1 MLTAFWQISKSLH
14 TIGACASLV
23 LFGCGGPASRD
34 MSAED
39 RRLAALIRPCNPDSF
54 DLSCMKGAETEVSDA
69 VIATLG
75 GLKDDLVKNA
85 GGEVPIEL
93 EEEYGESSLES
104 MRASGNLRPK
114 HPEQVRLEGMLH
126 KLLEARPAPSKRAYH
141 IYIIQDPTVNA
152 FTMGAEIFV
161 TTALLDEVESNDEL
175 ACVIG
180 HEIGHNELG
189 HIAAMIQER
198 QLATGL
204 LGDAAGNA
212 LASAAGMLTVS
223 FNQLNEAAADI
234 YGIDI
239 TLASG
244 FNPCRGIAFWN
255 RLGKHEGPANEWENL
270 LRSHPYSK
278 KRAQCYRQHLSEHHE
293 HRCE

>member
-14 TIGACASLV
+14 LV
-23 LFGCGGPASRD
+23 GMLAALAWVGCGSPVAQG
-34 MSAED
+34 MSAEEQ
-39 RRLAALIRPCNPDSF
+39 RLAALIRPCNPDSF
-54 DLSCMKGAETEVSDA
+54 DLSCMKGGETEVSDA

-75 GLKDDLVKNA
+75 GLKGDLVKNM
-85 GGEVPIEL
+85 GDEVPIET
-93 EEEYGESSLES
+93 EETYGESCLES
-104 MRASGNLRPK
+104 MRETGNLRPK
-114 HPEQVRLEGMLH
+114 HAEQQRLEGMLH

-141 IYIIQDPTVNA
+141 IYVIEDPAVNA

-161 TTALLDEVESNDEL
+161 TTALLEQVESNDEL

-198 QLATGL
+198 ELATGL
-204 LGDAAGNA
+204 LGDAAGEA
-212 LASAAGMLTVS
+212 LASAAGLLTVS

-239 TLASG
+239 ALASG
-244 FNPCRGIAFWN
+244 FNPCHGIAFWD
-255 RLGKHEGPANEWENL
+255 RLGKQEGPASEWENL

-278 KRAQCYRQHLSEHHE
+278 RRAQCYRTHLSEHHE

>member
-1 MLTAFWQISKSLH
+1 MLPDFWQISKSLH
-14 TIGACASLV
+14 LFGMFAGLV
-23 LFGCGGPASRD
+23 LVGCGGPASAG
-34 MSAED
+34 MSAEEQ
-39 RRLAALIRPCNPDSF
+39 RLAALMRPCNPDSF
-54 DLSCMKGAETEVSDA
+54 DLSCMQGAETEVSDA

-75 GLKDDLVKNA
+75 GLKDDLVKQT
-85 GGEVPIEL
+85 GDDVPIAV
-93 EEEYGESSLES
+93 EEEYGDQTLES
-104 MRASGNLRPK
+104 MRTGGGLNPK
-114 HPEQVRLEGMLH
+114 HPEQQRLEGMLH
-126 KLLEARPAPSKRAYH
+126 KLLEARPIPSQRAYH
-141 IYIIQDPTVNA
+141 IYVIENSAVNA

-161 TTALLDEVESNDEL
+161 TTALLQGVESNDEL

-198 QLATGL
+198 ELATGL
-204 LGDAAGNA
+204 LGEAAGEA
-212 LASAAGMLTVS
+212 LASAAGLLTVS

-239 TLASG
+239 ALASG
-244 FNPCRGIAFWN
+244 FNPCRGIAFWD
-255 RLGKHEGPANEWENL
+255 RVGRQEGPANEWENL

-278 KRAQCYRQHLSEHHE
+278 KRAQCYRAHLSEHHE